1 MYALL
6 KDLPIAYLHV
16 FPYSD
21 RPLARS
27 FNFDDKISPEIK
39 KQRSTALIKL
49 SNKKHEDFCKNFL
62 NMTANVLWET
72 KKEDDFI
79 SGYTENYIRVFSNF
93 DENLINKIS
102 KVRLEKMR
110 IIE

>member
-1 MYALL
+1 YSIKKSISEAFIANDVIVGFPGESDNDFNEMYALL

-62 NMTANVLWET
+62 NMTANALW
-72 KKEDDFI
+72 
-79 SGYTENYIRVFSNF
+79 
-93 DENLINKIS
+93 
-102 KVRLEKMR
+102 
-110 IIE
+110 